1 MDVFITGL
9 DEELDIGIG
18 VSQRF
23 VLKKLFNRGHLRV
36 QVLKTNSK
44 ILLDKMQWYLLSYLN
59 GSVGVTD
66 DQRMSNTGFQTS
78 PIKIIV

>member
-9 DEELDIGIG
+9 DEELDIGVG

-23 VLKKLFNRGHLRV
+23 VLKKLFHRGHLRV

-44 ILLDKMQWYLLSYLN
+44 ILKDKMQWYLLSYLN

-66 DQRMSNTGFQTS
+66 QRVSNTGFQTS